1 MKALILAAGYG
12 TRLHP
17 LTKDTP
23 KPLLKIA
30 GKPIITHISEK
41 IAELPSIEEIYV
53 VTNNKFFNNFSEWGA
68 AQKNKNRFFIL
79 NDGST
84 SENDRLGAIGDIDFA
99 VKKGKIDDDLLIIG
113 GDNLFEFE
121 LLHLHNVFM
130 KKQSSV
136 IALYD
141 ILDKSMA
148 SKKLGVVSV
157 DESNKI
163 TDFEEKPEFPKTS
176 LVSTACYILSKKDLR
191 LLKNCI
197 MEQKK
202 PDNLGD
208 FIKWLSKRGT
218 VYGHAFSER
227 WMDIGTLEQ
236 YERAKTEFNSKQNLQ
251 P

>member
-17 LTKDTP
+17 LTKDIP
-23 KPLLKIA
+23 KPLLEIA
-30 GKPIITHISEK
+30 GKPIITHIAEK
-41 IAELPSIEEIYV
+41 IAELSFIEEIYV
-53 VTNNKFFNNFSEWGA
+53 VTNDKFFNNFSEWSA
-68 AQKNKNRFFIL
+68 AQKNKNRIFIL

-84 SENDRLGAIGDIDFA
+84 SESDRLGAVGDIDFA
-99 VKKGKIDDDLLIIG
+99 VREGKIDDDLLIIG
-113 GDNLFEFE
+113 GDNLFEFG
-121 LLHLHNVFM
+121 LLHLHNIFTE
-130 KKQSSV
+130 KQSSV

-141 ILDKSMA
+141 ILDKTIA

-163 TDFEEKPEFPKTS
+163 IDFEEKPEFPKTS
-176 LVSTACYILSKKDLR
+176 LVSTACYILSKKDLG
-191 LLKNCI
+191 LLQSCI

-208 FIKWLSKRGT
+208 FIKWLSKRET
-218 VYGHAFSER
+218 VYAHAFSER

-236 YERAKTEFNSKQNLQ
+236 YEKAKAEFKSKS
-251 P
+251 